1 MFTICIG
8 AQVDFLENA
17 NVFLTLF
24 FLCEMLLKIFAC
36 GILDYLAEP
45 FNRFD
50 VSIPHAFLCTWNT
63 RTLLNLTIRDRALVP
78 QAFIVA
84 TSVYELIA
92 EALKSTAEDGGKPKP
107 SSICLNATCST
118 REKSGPS
125 CT

>member
-36 GILDYLAEP
+36 GILDYLADP

-63 RTLLNLTIRDRALVP
+63 CTLLNLTIRDRALVP

-84 TSVYELIA
+84 TSVYELIDCRGA
-92 EALKSTAEDGGKPKP
+92 EVDS
-107 SSICLNATCST
+107 
-118 REKSGPS
+118 
-125 CT
+125 